1 MSGKLE
7 SLAEKVE
14 KVLALLDKIKSENAS
29 LKRENAKLRSEA
41 AGIRK
46 EYRKLKLGSADQSEA
61 VKSRL
66 VAVLGRLNELESL
79 HQ

>member
-7 SLAEKVE
+7 SFAEKVE
-14 KVLALLDKIKSENAS
+14 KVLALLDKVKSENAS
-29 LKRENAKLRSEA
+29 LKQENAELRAKMAS
-41 AGIRK
+41 INK
-46 EYRKLKLGSADQSEA
+46 ECRKLKLGSADQSEA

-66 VAVLGRLNELESL
+66 TSVLSRLEELESL

>member
-14 KVLALLDKIKSENAS
+14 KVLVLLDKVKGENAS
-29 LKRENAKLRSEA
+29 LKQENEELRAKM
-41 AGIRK
+41 AGIKK
-46 EYRKLKLGSADQSEA
+46 ECRQLKLGSADQSEA

-66 VAVLGRLNELESL
+66 MSVLGRLEELESL
-79 HQ
+79 H